1 MPYFFHYKFFLFF
14 RSHFLYNIPE
24 EDAEFED
31 ELGVVTDDHHVKDD
45 EENDVDLAIA
55 PLPDSIQED
64 LVDDDNQ
71 LQSTVVPLPLDAG

>member
-1 MPYFFHYKFFLFF
+1 MKLFFLFF

-24 EDAEFED
+24 EDAEVED
-31 ELGVVTDDHHVKDD
+31 ELGVVTDDHHVKDG

-71 LQSTVVPLPLDAG
+71 LQSTVVPLPLNAG

>member
-24 EDAEFED
+24 EDAEVED
-31 ELGVVTDDHHVKDD
+31 ELGVFTDDHHVKDG

-71 LQSTVVPLPLDAG
+71 LRSIAISLPPIAR